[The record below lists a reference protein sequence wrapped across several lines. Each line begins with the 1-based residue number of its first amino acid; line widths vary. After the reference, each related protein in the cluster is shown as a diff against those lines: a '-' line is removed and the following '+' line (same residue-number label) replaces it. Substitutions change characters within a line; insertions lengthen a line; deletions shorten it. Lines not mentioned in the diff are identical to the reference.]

1 MLIMCSIPVTVTQP
15 THLEFCEYLSASGW
29 RWPSPSGLPLAPF
42 PLSFLPLQPTRRRIH
57 FNFPPSKCSSWPASS
72 ELSSLQQPSSPSLTH
87 PSVSSRQYFSSV
99 YTGGDGN
106 PVTFVNGSPD
116 QATPSAAY
124 SIPATSKCTT
134 TSSIGNGI
142 ASLAQT
148 ASTMSSS
155 ATKEAAHT
163 GSGGSSGSS
172 SGSSSGGASGA
183 SSLQLPIT
191 FLAIA
196 GSLIGAAAIL

>member
-1 MLIMCSIPVTVTQP
+1 
-15 THLEFCEYLSASGW
+15 
-29 RWPSPSGLPLAPF
+29 
-42 PLSFLPLQPTRRRIH
+42 
-57 FNFPPSKCSSWPASS
+57 
-72 ELSSLQQPSSPSLTH
+72 
-87 PSVSSRQYFSSV
+87 
-99 YTGGDGN
+99 
-106 PVTFVNGSPD
+106 
-116 QATPSAAY
+116 
-124 SIPATSKCTT
+124 
-134 TSSIGNGI
+134 
-142 ASLAQT
+142 
-148 ASTMSSS
+148 MSSF